1 MERTTTFDKNTIPTE
16 TDVLIIGAGPTGLAL
31 AITLQQA
38 GIRHIIVD
46 KLEAGLNTSRAAVIH
61 AHTLDVLDQIGV
73 GGELAA
79 HGMRMNTFTIR
90 DQTRALVQLHFDGLP
105 SSHSYLLMLPQDE
118 TERILTRRLEALGGG
133 IHRGV
138 TAAWVQQNEDH
149 AWVEL
154 AGLGMVR
161 ARYIV
166 GGDGMNSIVRK
177 SAGIEFEGGTFGE
190 SFVLADVMMDGVE
203 QTQRS
208 EVAMY
213 FSTAGMLV
221 AAPLP
226 SGGFRLVATVDDA
239 PERPN
244 RCDIQALLDA
254 RTGGDSRTVREVV
267 WSSRFRVHHRLAGAY
282 RKGRLLL
289 MGDAA
294 HVHSPAGGQGMNT
307 GMVDAVV
314 LGQLLI
320 RAISGEGDSVLDAY
334 QKLRRPAA
342 EEVLALSGR
351 LTRMATVR
359 GAGWRFI
366 RNLILSLANRMPGF
380 RKTLLM
386 NLSGLSRGRF
396 AEVS

>member
-1 MERTTTFDKNTIPTE
+1 MKNKSFDKNTIPSE

-73 GGELAA
+73 AKELSAC
-79 HGMRMNTFTIR
+79 GVRTNTFTIR
-90 DQTRALVQLHFDGLP
+90 DGARALVQLHFDGLP

-133 IHRGV
+133 VHRGV
-138 TAAWVQQNEDH
+138 TAAWVQQNSDH
-149 AWVEL
+149 AWAEL

-177 SAGIEFEGGTFGE
+177 AAGIDFHGGTFGE
-190 SFVLADVMMDGVE
+190 SFVLADVMLDGVE
-203 QTQRS
+203 SSQRS

-226 SGGFRLVATVDDA
+226 SGGFRLVATVDEA
-239 PERPN
+239 PERPS

-254 RTGGDSRTVREVV
+254 RTGGDSRTVREVI
-267 WSSRFRVHHRLAGAY
+267 WSSRFRVHHRLASAY
-282 RKGRLLL
+282 RNGKLLL

-314 LGQLLI
+314 LGQLLA
-320 RAISGEGDSVLDAY
+320 RAIADGD
-334 QKLRRPAA
+334 
-342 EEVLALSGR
+342 
-351 LTRMATVR
+351 
-359 GAGWRFI
+359 
-366 RNLILSLANRMPGF
+366 
-380 RKTLLM
+380 
-386 NLSGLSRGRF
+386 
-396 AEVS
+396 